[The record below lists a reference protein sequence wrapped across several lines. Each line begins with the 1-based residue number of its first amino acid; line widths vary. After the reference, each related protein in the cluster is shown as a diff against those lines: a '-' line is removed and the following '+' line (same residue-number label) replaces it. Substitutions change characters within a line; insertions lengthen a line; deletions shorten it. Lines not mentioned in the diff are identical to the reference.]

1 MEKRQLG
8 KKGLEVSAM
17 GLGCMGMSEFY
28 GSYNDE
34 ESIGTIRRAVE
45 LGINFFDTADMY
57 GRGKNEELL
66 GKTIKGSRDK
76 VILATK
82 FGIVRTDDV
91 RQHKINGRPE
101 YIRSACEASLRR
113 LGVETIDLY
122 YQHRVDQGTPIEET
136 VGAMADLVKEGKV
149 KYLGLSEAGPK
160 TIRRACSVHPI
171 AALQTEYSLWSRE
184 VEEEVL
190 STCRELSVG
199 FVSYSPLG
207 RGFLTGEIRKLTDLE
222 ESDWRRY
229 SPRFQEENFER
240 NLDLVRRIQEMAAE
254 KNCTPAQLALAWVMA
269 QGEDI
274 VPIPGTKR
282 ITYLEENVAALGLK
296 LTQEDLERIEEIS
309 PRGVA
314 AGSRYPETGM
324 KLVDV

>member
-28 GSYNDE
+28 GSHNDE
-34 ESIGTIRRAVE
+34 ESIGTIRRALE

-66 GKTIKGSRDK
+66 GKAIKGYRDR

-122 YQHRVDQGTPIEET
+122 YQHRVDQDTPIEET

-149 KYLGLSEAGPK
+149 RYLGLSEADPT

-171 AALQTEYSLWSRE
+171 AALQTEY
-184 VEEEVL
+184 
-190 STCRELSVG
+190 
-199 FVSYSPLG
+199 
-207 RGFLTGEIRKLTDLE
+207 
-222 ESDWRRY
+222 
-229 SPRFQEENFER
+229 
-240 NLDLVRRIQEMAAE
+240 
-254 KNCTPAQLALAWVMA
+254 
-269 QGEDI
+269 
-274 VPIPGTKR
+274 
-282 ITYLEENVAALGLK
+282 
-296 LTQEDLERIEEIS
+296 
-309 PRGVA
+309 
-314 AGSRYPETGM
+314 
-324 KLVDV
+324 